1 MFLRMLIFVVTLGS
15 QLTSPLFAGT
25 ERGSQLFQESGG
37 SVGIPGVAGPAGA
50 PGIAAAAGAAGI
62 QGIPGIPGAPGLLDF
77 SDFYALQGTD
87 NGTIA
92 PGSAIQFPHTGSTTG
107 AIFATGS
114 TTFVLPTIGT
124 YLVQFQVDVT
134 QPGQLQLSLNSIPL
148 PETVVGRAT
157 GTTQIIGMS
166 LVTTATSG
174 SVLQVINPSGNNP
187 LGLTIPFDDGGTQSI
202 SAHLVIIRIQ

>member
-1 MFLRMLIFVVTLGS
+1 
-15 QLTSPLFAGT
+15 
-25 ERGSQLFQESGG
+25 
-37 SVGIPGVAGPAGA
+37 
-50 PGIAAAAGAAGI
+50 
-62 QGIPGIPGAPGLLDF
+62 
-77 SDFYALQGTD
+77 
-87 NGTIA
+87 
-92 PGSAIQFPHTGSTTG
+92 
-107 AIFATGS
+107 
-114 TTFVLPTIGT
+114 
-124 YLVQFQVDVT
+124 VT